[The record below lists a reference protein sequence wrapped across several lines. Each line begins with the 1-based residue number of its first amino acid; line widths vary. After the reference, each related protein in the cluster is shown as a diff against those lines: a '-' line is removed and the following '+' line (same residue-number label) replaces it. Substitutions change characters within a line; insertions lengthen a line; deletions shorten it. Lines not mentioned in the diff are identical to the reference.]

1 MDVKT
6 AVKPMVISVVRLIIL
21 CNISSVLLNFGYLSV
36 MMLFNIN
43 IRLFLT
49 KLVTPTEAQ
58 FS

>member
-36 MMLFNIN
+36 MMLF
-43 IRLFLT
+43 
-49 KLVTPTEAQ
+49 
-58 FS
+58 

>member
-6 AVKPMVISVVRLIIL
+6 AIKPMVISVVRLIIL
-21 CNISSVLLNFGYLSV
+21 CNISSVLLNFGFLSV